1 MKRRHILIAFVLALF
16 ASAGT
21 AVYAQDRDPT
31 GGRAGMPETMMQE
44 MMEMMGACP
53 MMAAM
58 DRGPEAAL
66 AHADQLGL
74 TEQQRQRLE
83 ALKQAAQDARDV
95 LTAEQRAKLRELRH
109 RDAMERMAGMMGMM
123 NMMMRMM
130 KMMPDTSEGGPGM
143 RGMNGQR

>member
-1 MKRRHILIAFVLALF
+1 MIRPHILVAFVLPLF

-21 AVYAQDRDPT
+21 AVYAQDRDHA
-31 GGRAGMPETMMQE
+31 GGRSGMPDTMMQE
-44 MMEMMGACP
+44 VMEMTGACP

-83 ALKQAAQDARDV
+83 ELKQAAQDARDV
-95 LTAEQRAKLRELRH
+95 LTAEQRAKLGELRH
-109 RDAMERMAGMMGMM
+109 REAMKRMERIMGMM

-130 KMMPDTSEGGPGM
+130 QMMPDTSAGGPGM
-143 RGMNGQR
+143 RGMNGPR

>member
-1 MKRRHILIAFVLALF
+1 MMRRHILIALVLALF
-16 ASAGT
+16 AGSGT
-21 AVYAQDRDPT
+21 AVYAQDRDTT
-31 GGRAGMPETMMQE
+31 GGRSGMPDTTMQE
-44 MMEMMGACP
+44 MMRACP

-95 LTAEQRAKLRELRH
+95 LTAEQRAKLGELRH
-109 RDAMERMAGMMGMM
+109 REAMKRMERMMGMM

-130 KMMPDTSEGGPGM
+130 QMMPDTSEGGPGM
-143 RGMNGQR
+143 RGMNGRR